1 MVCLRDVCINW
12 CEENVEEANF
22 ETAQE
27 VCSKSGSDTF
37 FSKGEEKI
45 SFLEDCHGNFSSG
58 TGWDVDGFSCSLWCG
73 RTSASGGELF
83 ICTEL
88 PGGQSSAFVLKS
100 VCDGCWEKTTNYL
113 CQWGWIGDRGGYQAD
128 RISMI
133 KINV

>member
-1 MVCLRDVCINW
+1 MVCLTDVCINW
-12 CEENVEEANF
+12 CEENVEAANF

-37 FSKGEEKI
+37 FSKREEEI
-45 SFLEDCHGNFSSG
+45 SFLKDSSGNFSLG
-58 TGWDVDGFSCSLWCG
+58 AGWNIGGAACFLWCG
-73 RTSASGGELF
+73 TTSASGGELF

-88 PGGQSSAFVLKS
+88 SRGKDCTALLEDG
-100 VCDGCWEKTTNYL
+100 CDDCWEKTSNYL
-113 CQWGWIGDRGGYQAD
+113 YQWGWSGDRGGYQED